1 MPAETVNLAMTA
13 REKILKP
20 YVDGLIPHEFRTTPV
35 SSVSQFEGVV
45 VAQPGSTTVA
55 WLKFLPQTVKFFR
68 KGDGDQIKVGALETD
83 CTDAES
89 NLQKGGSTDGAR
101 DMAIEGLQ
109 VSSAATILK
118 YYAHGATPTGFGT
131 APTDE
136 VVVAALAGEGH
147 IVDPFGLIVPA
158 QLQSPYLLEDAL
170 FTRLMQLSTIR
181 IELDTSRPF
190 KLGLAQL
197 YPGSAGQSM
206 LKSTGVPDANNA
218 FMFKEGLLWKRDG
231 RSDSDLKMVV
241 ELHRPIVMPISLV
254 TLPGGQ
260 AATAPTHVYQR
271 IMVDLL
277 GVSVSEL
284 GDN

>member
-1 MPAETVNLAMTA
+1 MPEVVKLAQTA
-13 REKILKP
+13 REKILQP
-20 YVDGLIPHEFRTTPV
+20 YIDGVIPHEFRTTPV
-35 SSVSQFEGVV
+35 SSVAQFEGNVV
-45 VAQPGSTTVA
+45 DATATMA
-55 WLKFLPQTVKFFR
+55 WVKFLPQTVKFFR
-68 KGDGDQIKVGALETD
+68 KGDGDQIKFGALETD

-118 YYAHGATPTGFGT
+118 YFAHGVTPTGFGT
-131 APTDE
+131 APSDE
-136 VVVAALAGEGH
+136 VVRAALWGEGH
-147 IVDPFGLIVPA
+147 IVDPFGLVVPP

-197 YPGSAGQSM
+197 YPGAAGQSM
-206 LKSTGVPDANNA
+206 LKATGVPDAGNT
-218 FMFKEGLLWKRDG
+218 FRFPEGLLWKRDG
-231 RSDSDLKMVV
+231 KSDSDLKMVV

-260 AATAPTHVYQR
+260 AVSTPTNVYQR

>member
-1 MPAETVNLAMTA
+1 MPEVVNLAMTA
-13 REKILKP
+13 REKIVKP

-35 SSVSQFEGVV
+35 SSVGQLEGTVV
-45 VAQPGSTTVA
+45 SGGAGATYA
-55 WLKFLPQTVKFFR
+55 WVKFLPQVIKLFR
-68 KGDGDQIKVGALETD
+68 KGEGDRLRLGALETD

-109 VSSAATILK
+109 ISGAGTIVK
-118 YYAHGATPTGFGT
+118 YFAHGVAPTGFGV

-136 VVVAALAGEGH
+136 TVIAALAGEAH
-147 IVDPFGLIVPA
+147 ICDPFGLVVPP
-158 QLQSPYLLEDAL
+158 QLQSPYLLEDSL
-170 FTRLMQLSTIR
+170 FTRLMQLSTVR

-190 KLGLAQL
+190 KLGLCQL
-197 YPGSAGQSM
+197 YPGASGQSM
-206 LKSTGVPDANNA
+206 LKSTGIPDASNQ
-218 FMFKEGLLWKRDG
+218 FLFKEGLLWKRDG
-231 RSDSDLKMVV
+231 KSDSDLKMVI
-241 ELHRPIVMPISLV
+241 ELHRPVIMPISLV
-254 TLPGGQ
+254 TLPGG
-260 AATAPTHVYQR
+260 AAVTAPTAVYQR